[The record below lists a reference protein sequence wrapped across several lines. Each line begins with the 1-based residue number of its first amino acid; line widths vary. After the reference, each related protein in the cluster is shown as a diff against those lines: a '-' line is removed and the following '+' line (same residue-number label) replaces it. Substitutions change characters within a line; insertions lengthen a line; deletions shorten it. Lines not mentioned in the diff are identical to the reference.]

1 MAANVDSK
9 FPGAEKH
16 EISLEEAKTHIQRHK
31 KNPIHLN
38 YHGGSIDRAAI
49 DKILAQ
55 PGCARLRIYQGKNED
70 GTPSLVLVGVDAAGK
85 DMVAGSIMDKILP
98 CPPMC
103 DGSSALLKA

>member
-1 MAANVDSK
+1 MAANIDAK

-16 EISLEEAKTHIQRHK
+16 EISLEEAKLHIQRHK
-31 KNPIHLN
+31 KNPIHPN
-38 YHGGSIDRAAI
+38 HHGGSFDRAAI

-85 DMVAGSIMDKILP
+85 DMTKASIMERSGG
-98 CPPMC
+98 CPPYC
-103 DGSSALLKA
+103 DETSELLK